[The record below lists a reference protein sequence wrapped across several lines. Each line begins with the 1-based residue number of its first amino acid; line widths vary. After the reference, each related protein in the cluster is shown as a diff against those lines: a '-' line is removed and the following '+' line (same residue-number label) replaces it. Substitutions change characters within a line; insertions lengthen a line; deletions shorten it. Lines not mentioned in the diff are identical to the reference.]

1 MSHRIQAIFLIA
13 VASVIISV
21 SSIAS
26 AQQRWAVVRTE
37 QGEAAN
43 RIFATL
49 DEDTTLE
56 FIETPL
62 SDVVDY
68 LSELHDINI
77 LLDTKALE
85 EVGLGSDT
93 PITRNLKGISL
104 RSALRLMLR
113 DLELTYVVA
122 DEVLQITTPEQASE
136 LTQLSVYNVGP
147 MLEENEPADNLALML
162 EQALAKPHRKSPMNA
177 ATPFGPAQS
186 GPKAKTRTITV
197 YGQLLVVRD
206 SPEGHQ
212 AIAALL
218 DAIGDAQA
226 AFEVAPATRT
236 LPKGESSDSR

>member
-1 MSHRIQAIFLIA
+1 MSRRTLMSVLVTSAAVIA
-13 VASVIISV
+13 SV
-21 SSIAS
+21 SSIAN

-37 QGEAAN
+37 QSEAAN
-43 RIFATL
+43 KIFATL

-62 SDVVDY
+62 TDVVAF
-68 LSELHDINI
+68 LSELHNIGI
-77 LLDTKALE
+77 LLDTRALE
-85 EVGLGSDT
+85 EVGISSDT
-93 PITRNLKGISL
+93 PITRNLKGVSL

-147 MLEENEPADNLALML
+147 MLEKNEPADSLALTL
-162 EQALAKPHRKSPMNA
+162 EQALAKPHRKSPMSS

-186 GPKAKTRTITV
+186 GPKTKTRTITV
-197 YGQLLVVRD
+197 YGQLLIVRD

-212 AIAALL
+212 ALAALL
-218 DAIGDAQA
+218 DAISDAQA
-226 AFEVAPATRT
+226 AFEEAPATKAS
-236 LPKGESSDSR
+236 PKGESSD